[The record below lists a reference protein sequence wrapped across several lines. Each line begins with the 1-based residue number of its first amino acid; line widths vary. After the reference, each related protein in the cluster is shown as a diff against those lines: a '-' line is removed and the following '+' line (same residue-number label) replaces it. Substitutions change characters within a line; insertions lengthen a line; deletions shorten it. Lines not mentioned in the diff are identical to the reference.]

1 MPGMHDEC
9 LSMIQCSQSLRGVFG
24 AVTARAQSA
33 AYRHGKFIASV
44 VRHVSCAMWARRVG
58 MRTGYMMRQQAI
70 AAVYAKV
77 LRLNSASIG
86 DVSAGKVHP
95 CKHPCS

>member
-1 MPGMHDEC
+1 
-9 LSMIQCSQSLRGVFG
+9 
-24 AVTARAQSA
+24 
-33 AYRHGKFIASV
+33 
-44 VRHVSCAMWARRVG
+44 

-86 DVSAGKVHP
+86 DVSAGKARVLAASLELFRFWQKAYMGVAVEMWCTCLARDFVLVHVWYAATGRFLDFLLP
-95 CKHPCS
+95 SQPHVP

>member
-1 MPGMHDEC
+1 
-9 LSMIQCSQSLRGVFG
+9 
-24 AVTARAQSA
+24 
-33 AYRHGKFIASV
+33 
-44 VRHVSCAMWARRVG
+44 

-86 DVSAGKVHP
+86 DVSAGKAPPPGRPTCCSHSVYALAFCRSP
-95 CKHPCS
+95 CWLTAEGASMCK

>member
-1 MPGMHDEC
+1 MQDNQILFHPHPEQCWLANFDPTVLVVPDPNVHHSGAPG
-9 LSMIQCSQSLRGVFG
+9 SP
-24 AVTARAQSA
+24 
-33 AYRHGKFIASV
+33 
-44 VRHVSCAMWARRVG
+44 RRVG

-86 DVSAGKVHP
+86 DVSAGKARAW
-95 CKHPCS
+95 

>member
-1 MPGMHDEC
+1 MQHIYEP
-9 LSMIQCSQSLRGVFG
+9 LRL
-24 AVTARAQSA
+24 
-33 AYRHGKFIASV
+33 
-44 VRHVSCAMWARRVG
+44 RRVG

-86 DVSAGKVHP
+86 DVSAGKVRARAA
-95 CKHPCS
+95 SSEL

>member
-1 MPGMHDEC
+1 
-9 LSMIQCSQSLRGVFG
+9 
-24 AVTARAQSA
+24 
-33 AYRHGKFIASV
+33 
-44 VRHVSCAMWARRVG
+44 

-86 DVSAGKVHP
+86 DVSAGKARPWRP
-95 CKHPCS
+95 CMLLTQRARNDLLQVTVPGGC

>member
-1 MPGMHDEC
+1 
-9 LSMIQCSQSLRGVFG
+9 
-24 AVTARAQSA
+24 
-33 AYRHGKFIASV
+33 
-44 VRHVSCAMWARRVG
+44 

-86 DVSAGKVHP
+86 DVSAGKARAW
-95 CKHPCS
+95 

>member
-1 MPGMHDEC
+1 MLALYATMHSEP
-9 LSMIQCSQSLRGVFG
+9 LWGVYAAG
-24 AVTARAQSA
+24 TTRAWSA
-33 AYRHGKFIASV
+33 AYCHEKFIASV
-44 VRHVSCAMWARRVG
+44 VRYVPCGMWAHRVG

-95 CKHPCS
+95 RTHPRSLLLK